1 MCWRGKGFKPR
12 MTMLA
17 VFGAA
22 MLCGADQPAQ
32 EFKVKAAFLYN
43 FARFVEWPSFA
54 FKDANSPFVIAVVG
68 TDPFDG
74 ALEQAVSGKTIGNRK
89 VEIRHFDSVDKIGA
103 CQILFVPASDDESE
117 KQINDKVKN
126 DPVLTVG
133 ESEKFVSDGGGSV
146 RFFTDDGKMRFEI
159 STDATDAAKL
169 KVSSKLLKLA
179 RIFKK

>member
-1 MCWRGKGFKPR
+1 VLSLLC
-12 MTMLA
+12 A
-17 VFGAA
+17 
-22 MLCGADQPAQ
+22 CGAGEPSQ

-43 FARFVEWPSFA
+43 FARFIEWPGSA

-68 TDPFDG
+68 KDPFDG

-89 VEIRHFDSVDKIGA
+89 VEIRHFDSVDKIGP
-103 CQILFVPASDDESE
+103 CQILFVPATDDESE
-117 KQINDKVKN
+117 RQINEKVKN

-133 ESEKFVSDGGGSV
+133 ESERFVSDGGGAV

-159 STDATDAAKL
+159 STDATDAAQL